1 MGITLELATG
11 KKAKK
16 QKPERLTISSPITK
30 VVKEGQKKATK
41 VPVVDVAI
49 ALKQQI
55 ENLEGELKNYRS
67 QIISETS
74 AKRDEELAA
83 KNFVKTVDVE
93 GTNAKIQ
100 VQFQDRYS
108 KLDASMETPLRDI
121 FDDKFEQ
128 MFKVDTKETLKKS
141 KMAELKEILG
151 DRFENFFDSETTVAP
166 ESNFQY
172 QYFLLEDS
180 LDDDQKETVE
190 KVFEGC
196 QSTPAVKFPK

>member
-151 DRFENFFDSETTVAP
+151 DTDSKISSIQKLLLHLKAISSISIFFWKIRWTTTRKKLLKRSSKVA
-166 ESNFQY
+166 NQH
-172 QYFLLEDS
+172 Q
-180 LDDDQKETVE
+180 Q
-190 KVFEGC
+190 
-196 QSTPAVKFPK
+196 